1 MRGFYMK
8 NCSLLLVVCLL
19 VSGILLCGCNI
30 KPSKSPIKYTRR
42 LEQYIQPEETQK
54 KPQGRTIDLSE
65 GPRVKYEKNLGPKD
79 LNFDIKVV
87 TPY

>member
-8 NCSLLLVVCLL
+8 NCSILIVCLL

-30 KPSKSPIKYTRR
+30 KSNNSPIKYTRR
-42 LEQYIQPEETQK
+42 LEKYLQPEGTPK
-54 KPQGRTIDLSE
+54 KTQGRTVDLSE
-65 GPRVKYEKNLGPKD
+65 GPQVRYEKNVGPKD